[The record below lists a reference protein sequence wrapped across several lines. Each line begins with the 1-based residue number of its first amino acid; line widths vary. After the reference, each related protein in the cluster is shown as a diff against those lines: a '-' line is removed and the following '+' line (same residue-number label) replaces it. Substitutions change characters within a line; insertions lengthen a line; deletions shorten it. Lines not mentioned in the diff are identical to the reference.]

1 MDKCAL
7 KERKQNQYVLRH
19 IHKIIHQM
27 NQNIANATN
36 KMYSNSLKIKVQL
49 FF

>member
-1 MDKCAL
+1 M
-7 KERKQNQYVLRH
+7 
-19 IHKIIHQM
+19 IKIIHHM
-27 NQNIANATN
+27 NHNIANATN